1 MQFPDP
7 VSGKFVTLGK
17 NPRLRLKMKYQ
28 EDSYYIERV
37 LNGDVSSYAAL
48 VTKHKNLVFS
58 IVLKILNNREDAE
71 EVAQDVFLKAYQSLK
86 KFEQK
91 SKFST
96 WLYRIAYNS
105 AISRTR
111 KKKFEF
117 VGLDTQIIDNYS
129 TDEVSSNIHQLEDN
143 DQRQMLEKAMAGLSD
158 DENLLITLFY
168 KSDNSIEDI
177 SAITGLSVS
186 NVKVRLFR
194 IRKKLYDGMSQ
205 MMKKIEN
212 IT

>member
-1 MQFPDP
+1 
-7 VSGKFVTLGK
+7 
-17 NPRLRLKMKYQ
+17 MKYQ

-37 LNGDVSSYAAL
+37 LNGDVSSYASL

-58 IVLKILNNREDAE
+58 IVLKILNSREDAE

-86 KFEQK
+86 NFEQK

-129 TDEVSSNIHQLEDN
+129 TDEVSSNIHKLEDN
-143 DQRQMLEKAMAGLSD
+143 DQRQILEKAMARLSD
-158 DENLLITLFY
+158 DENMLITLFY
-168 KSDNSIEDI
+168 KADNSIEDI
-177 SAITGLSVS
+177 SGITGLSES

-194 IRKKLYDGMSQ
+194 IRKKLYDGMNEL
-205 MMKKIEN
+205 MKKNDIVK
-212 IT
+212 